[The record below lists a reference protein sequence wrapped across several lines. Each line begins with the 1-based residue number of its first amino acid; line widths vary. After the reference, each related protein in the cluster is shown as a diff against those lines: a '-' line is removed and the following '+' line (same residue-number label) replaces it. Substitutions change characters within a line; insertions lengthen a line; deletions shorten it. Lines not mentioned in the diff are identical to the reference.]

1 MSATS
6 EYINQLKQDGDF
18 LTLSRNHEWHLDA
31 GQFTLS
37 NNTQVTVHD
46 TGVIEFEPDCITSKN
61 VVLSSAIHGNE
72 TAPIE
77 ICDELIKH
85 IISGKLELQQRV
97 LFIFGNPQSIN
108 IGKRF
113 VEENLNRLFNGHHTV
128 DGIAMNDER
137 IRAAKLEQYVSDLS
151 SLLQSVYQY

>member
-18 LTLSRNHEWHLDA
+18 LTLSRNYEWHLDA

-72 TAPIE
+72 
-77 ICDELIKH
+77 K
-85 IISGKLELQQRV
+85 
-97 LFIFGNPQSIN
+97 FG
-108 IGKRF
+108 
-113 VEENLNRLFNGHHTV
+113 
-128 DGIAMNDER
+128 
-137 IRAAKLEQYVSDLS
+137 AALMK
-151 SLLQSVYQY
+151 SLHAHFGTNS